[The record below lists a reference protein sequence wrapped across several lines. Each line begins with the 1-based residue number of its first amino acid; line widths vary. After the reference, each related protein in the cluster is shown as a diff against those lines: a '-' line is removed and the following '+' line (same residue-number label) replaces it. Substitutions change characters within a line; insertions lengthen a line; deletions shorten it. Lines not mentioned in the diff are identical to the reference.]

1 MTRCVSGYRTP
12 VLRELMLMVSLLP
25 GLVQDLQAP
34 WTPFVSATDG
44 AQNYGYGGVK
54 AACSPSLTRSLASAA
69 SAGDVAFLLSGVA
82 EGDEDIVCSVPL
94 EMKDFKTLFS
104 IKASGAAHA
113 NKLEMGALTI
123 LVQHL
128 ARNPRLHCSRTFCL
142 VDSLPLLYTITKG
155 RSGAVNFRYGS
166 RRIAAMLI
174 ATEIQPHLG
183 YTPSRSNPGDPP
195 SRGLRSAT
203 IRGNISSSSHE
214 GSSQKLTNMLHQLS
228 RSHRRLVRCGTF
240 PSWWNLPLLGKQL

>member
-1 MTRCVSGYRTP
+1 MENIYCQKCSRLRDLLSGFYTLLTGRETSPAGLSHFFGVAQWALLANRPMLSCCGSIYHSVNSDDKVRKRVPTP

-113 NKLEMGALTI
+113 SKLEMGALTI

-142 VDSLPLLYTITKG
+142 VDSLPLLYAITNG
-155 RSGAVNFRYGS
+155 D
-166 RRIAAMLI
+166 
-174 ATEIQPHLG
+174 LG
-183 YTPSRSNPGDPP
+183 
-195 SRGLRSAT
+195 L
-203 IRGNISSSSHE
+203 
-214 GSSQKLTNMLHQLS
+214 LTFDMEADEL
-228 RSHRRLVRCGTF
+228 
-240 PSWWNLPLLGKQL
+240 LPC